1 MTTVTFIIPTI
12 GRESLKNSIE
22 SLKNQTIKTWKAII
36 IFDGIKCNINEDD
49 NRVKL
54 VEIEKAGR
62 DYNSAGDVR
71 NHGMSLVDT
80 EWIAFLDDDDKLS
93 NDYLEIFH
101 KEIELY
107 PYIDTLIFRM
117 KLNDRYVPD
126 LNTNNF
132 YICDVGISFIIKTQ
146 IFNDGIK
153 FNPSGAE
160 DFYYLDNIRKNNYI
174 MMISPYVKYFVREN
188 STNHLIV
195 NVPKGNRVI
204 INNIN
209 SLITFFGYNNLV

>member
-1 MTTVTFIIPTI
+1 MANITFIIPTI
-12 GRESLKNSIE
+12 GRKSLKNSIQ
-22 SLKNQTIKTWKAII
+22 SLKNQTIKTWNAII

-49 NRVKL
+49 NRVKM

-71 NHGMSLVDT
+71 NYGMSLVDT
-80 EWIAFLDDDDKLS
+80 EWIAFLDDDDTLS
-93 NDYLEIFH
+93 NDYIEIFY

-126 LNTNNF
+126 LNINNF
-132 YICDVGISFIIKTQ
+132 YICDVGISFIMRTE
-146 IFNDGIK
+146 IFLDGIK
-153 FNPSGAE
+153 FSPSGAE
-160 DFYYLDNIRKNNYI
+160 DFYYLDSIRRNNYI
-174 MMISPYVKYFVREN
+174 MMIVPYVKYFVREN
-188 STNHLIV
+188 STKHLTV
-195 NVPKGNRVI
+195 DVPMGNRII

-209 SLITFFGYNNLV
+209 PLITLFGYNKLI

>member
-1 MTTVTFIIPTI
+1 MITVTFIIPTI
-12 GRESLKNSIE
+12 GRESLKNSIQ
-22 SLKNQTIKTWKAII
+22 SLKNQTIKTWNAII
-36 IFDGIKCNINEDD
+36 IFDGIKCNIDEDD
-49 NRVKL
+49 NRVKI

-71 NHGMSLVDT
+71 NYGMSLVDT
-80 EWIAFLDDDDKLS
+80 EWIAFLDDDDTLS
-93 NDYLEIFH
+93 YDYIETFYR
-101 KEIELY
+101 EIELY

-117 KLNDRYVPD
+117 KLNERFVPD

-146 IFNDGIK
+146 IFKDGIK
-153 FNPSGAE
+153 FSPSGAE

-174 MMISPYVKYFVREN
+174 MIISPYVKYFVREN
-188 STNHLIV
+188 STNHPTEDA
-195 NVPKGNRVI
+195 PKGNRII

-209 SLITFFGYNNLV
+209 PLITLFGYNKLI